1 MVARKFMLYK
11 SEWLFQNIIEYIAEG
26 IFVLNEAGEI
36 TFMNP
41 EAERLLG
48 WTAGELVHKMP
59 TTLFIVTMSTVPL
72 YRLSSARCAM
82 SS

>member
-1 MVARKFMLYK
+1 MHYK
-11 SEWLFQNIIEYIAEG
+11 RERLFQNVVEYIAEG

-48 WTAGELVHKMP
+48 WTGVD
-59 TTLFIVTMSTVPL
+59 
-72 YRLSSARCAM
+72 CA
-82 SS
+82 